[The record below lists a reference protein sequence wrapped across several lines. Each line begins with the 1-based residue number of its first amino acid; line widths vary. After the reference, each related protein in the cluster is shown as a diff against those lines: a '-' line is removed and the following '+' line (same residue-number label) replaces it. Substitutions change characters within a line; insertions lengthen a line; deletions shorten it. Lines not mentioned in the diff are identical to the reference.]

1 MRKAVSRG
9 TRSAPKSRSTSR
21 ETDFPGAFAALRNIL
36 QKQAPNLKV
45 VHDTPTKYYL
55 DIHFI
60 GKKNK
65 APIFFG
71 AAIINKNYVSFHFMP
86 VYALPSAQKKISP
99 QLKKHM
105 QGKACFNFAAPD
117 PELFAELDSL
127 VASSVEPYLS
137 YLKTL
142 G

>member
-1 MRKAVSRG
+1 MPNQTSRAKRN
-9 TRSAPKSRSTSR
+9 TAKSLSTSH
-21 ETDFPGAFAALRNIL
+21 ETDFPGAFAALREIL
-36 QKQAPNLKV
+36 GKQAPKLKI

-55 DIHFI
+55 DTHFI

-86 VYALPSAQKKISP
+86 VYALPTAQKKISP

-105 QGKACFNFAAPD
+105 QGKACFNFTAPD
-117 PELFAELDSL
+117 PELFAELDAI
-127 VASSVEPYLS
+127 VSSSAEPYLS

>member
-1 MRKAVSRG
+1 MPKATPSAKRKV
-9 TRSAPKSRSTSR
+9 PKSRTASP
-21 ETDFPGAFAALRNIL
+21 ETDFPGAFAALRAIL
-36 QKQAPNLKV
+36 EKQAPKLKI
-45 VHDTPTKYYL
+45 VHDTPAKYYL
-55 DIHFI
+55 DTHFI

-86 VYALPSAQKKISP
+86 VYALPAAQKKISP

-105 QGKACFNFAAPD
+105 QGKACFNFTAPD
-117 PELFAELDSL
+117 PELFAELNAI
-127 VASSVEPYLS
+127 VSSSAEPYLS
-137 YLKTL
+137 YLKTI